1 MENQQKQRI
10 INKLR
15 RLATLIEDDN
25 CDEEP
30 LAYSYEYT
38 IDDDN
43 SFESLLHKLILDCY
57 PQADKEVELE
67 FNPPYRYV
75 SYEGELGFTWDLS
88 GDITGNKPRRNKQLH
103 IGQVVDGDGS
113 IVDLFVIW

>member
-15 RLATLIEDDN
+15 RLAKLIEDDN
-25 CDEEP
+25 CDEED
-30 LAYSYEYT
+30 LVYSYEYT

-43 SFESLLHKLILDCY
+43 SFESLLHNLILSRY
-57 PQADKEVELE
+57 PPADKHISLDFER
-67 FNPPYRYV
+67 PYNYV
-75 SYEGELGFTWDLS
+75 SYEGELGFTWEIS
-88 GDITGNKPRRNKQLH
+88 GDITGNMLRCNSHLN

-113 IVDLFVIW
+113 IVDLYVNW